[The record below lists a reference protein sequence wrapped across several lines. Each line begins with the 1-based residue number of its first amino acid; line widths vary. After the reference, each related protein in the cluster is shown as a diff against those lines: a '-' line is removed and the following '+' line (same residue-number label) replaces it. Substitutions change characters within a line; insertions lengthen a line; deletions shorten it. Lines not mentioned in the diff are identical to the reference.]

1 MLKLSLSIASIFLVS
16 PLIAQDTSEFG
27 IEPPDGTPK
36 HYAFLFAPGLP
47 PGDHAS
53 VWSALPYSKIE
64 LERTG
69 CFGRCPAYTV
79 RFSSGG
85 NASYIG
91 MKHATRLGAHDSK
104 IDIWNY
110 ARICMAIEKFDLLN
124 GPTKYSAPWTDDST
138 SILRITLRSSGKT
151 VEIRDYGRYGPVEL
165 WTTIGSID
173 AISETL
179 DWSRV
184 PKDGG

>member
-1 MLKLSLSIASIFLVS
+1 MLKLSLAIASILLVS
-16 PLIAQDTSEFG
+16 PLMAQDAFDFG

-36 HYAFLFAPGLP
+36 HCAFLFAPGLP

-53 VWSALPYSKIE
+53 VWNALPYSKIE

-85 NASYIG
+85 KASYIG
-91 MKHATRLGAHDSK
+91 MKHASRSGTHDSR
-104 IDIWNY
+104 IEIWDY
-110 ARICMAIEKFDLLN
+110 ERTCMVIEEFNLIN

-138 SILRITLRSSGKT
+138 
-151 VEIRDYGRYGPVEL
+151 
-165 WTTIGSID
+165 
-173 AISETL
+173 
-179 DWSRV
+179 
-184 PKDGG
+184 